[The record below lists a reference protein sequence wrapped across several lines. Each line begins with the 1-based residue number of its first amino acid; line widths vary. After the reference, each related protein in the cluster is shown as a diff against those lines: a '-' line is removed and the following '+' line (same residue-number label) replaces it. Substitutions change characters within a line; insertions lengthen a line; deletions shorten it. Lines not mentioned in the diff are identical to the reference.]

1 MDNNIKLLTLLKKG
15 SYKAFE
21 ELYEQYFDTLYNFAF
36 TLIRSHDKTSDI
48 VQDTFIKVWINHQ
61 KIDLDLSFKAWLFK
75 IAKNQILD
83 EFRKQVRSPL
93 FENYIAYCHD
103 ESLSFD
109 NIEEALDFE
118 KFYQDLETAKSKLSP
133 RQREVFDLL
142 KEHDLSIS
150 EVSKKLNIS
159 TQVVYNYLSQALAI
173 LRKEIPPHYISGFI
187 LLLFSKNMF

>member
-1 MDNNIKLLTLLKKG
+1 MEKEVKLLTLLKQG

-21 ELYEQYFDTLYNFAF
+21 ELYGQYFDMLYNFVF
-36 TLIRSHDKTSDI
+36 TLIRSHDKSADV
-48 VQDTFIKVWINHQ
+48 VQDTFLKVWINHS
-61 KIDLDLSFKAWLFK
+61 KIDLTLSFKAWLFR

-83 EFRKQVRSPL
+83 EFRKQIRSPL
-93 FENYIAYCHD
+93 FENYIAHCHD
-103 ESLSFD
+103 EHLSFD

-118 KFYQDLETAKSKLSP
+118 TFYRDLEIAKSKLSP

-150 EVSKKLNIS
+150 EVAKKLNIS
-159 TQVVYNYLSQALAI
+159 NQVVYNYLSQALAI

-187 LLLFSKNMF
+187 LLLLSKNMF